1 MTRFYTEIM
10 NLVISDKGHGFSM
23 PVNIV
28 FLTAD
33 PTKHHQFV
41 LAEGR
46 IIAAGGPF
54 LVGAIASQGAAAASS
69 ALSVLF
75 YVGFI
80 PLIGLLLNIISDI
93 SYTLVDPRIDF
104 EGR

>member
-1 MTRFYTEIM
+1 MTAPLRPSLTHTGIYVRDLARMTRFYTEIM

-46 IIAAGGPF
+46 KDNVQVKKTQIRKEYLGDAPPPKKAKK
-54 LVGAIASQGAAAASS
+54 V
-69 ALSVLF
+69 
-75 YVGFI
+75 
-80 PLIGLLLNIISDI
+80 
-93 SYTLVDPRIDF
+93 
-104 EGR
+104 